1 MGQLMKTSSR
11 IEGSLCGAILSPRR
25 ALWSNISNGGYSR
38 TVHGSQERFRR
49 RQHARDPRSL
59 FSKQRSD
66 EHDFF
71 TSWIPPPV
79 LVKTIPYTSR
89 ASNGTAS
96 FVGTQIAKRWSHS
109 GAEQE
114 ILRNAGEDKDKDK
127 EFPQGFFQ
135 NKQEML
141 DLVDQVQT
149 GTVDDYIN
157 FQRDPY
163 MRGYAAADGPELT
176 VSDRPDDK
184 AFPDFDHVR
193 GAGDPIQGQVTKLW
207 RAIQRR
213 LSNPYKTDIDYV
225 YSLYEQLPEPRIPY
239 LHHKIRHKLMKVLGR
254 EKKTRTSMLR
264 YFAVVADIQRAGLRL
279 TLAEWNSC
287 VAFAAR
293 WVGHASERETSAA
306 LRLWKE
312 METDAG
318 IKGNAVTFNILF
330 DVASKAGN
338 FALAEMLYKE
348 MEKRNLPWNRYHHV
362 SLIHFFGLKMDSDG
376 IRAAYREM
384 VEAGKVID
392 TVVLNCV
399 IAGFLRC
406 GEEYAAERVYERMKS
421 AHARAPAMPYRNYMD
436 DKIIT
441 KVLMMF
447 DKTSKVA
454 SKSHGLG
461 HEPNDAAKVVSKTKS
476 PGETKGRRQGVS
488 EADVDADAHA
498 HAESNGHGEAL
509 RKHFQKMSPLTPDI
523 QTYRILLNH
532 YAVRMSA
539 LDKVAHFLDDMK
551 WYQVPLHGAIFLALF
566 KGFALHGGPG
576 QQWSCERLVNVYDA
590 FQSALAENA
599 NGIYVD
605 AWMARWILRAF
616 HRCDTEEKVLEVW
629 AELKPRSELDFDQRD
644 IAHFEDFLVDLLN
657 PRKAYRG
664 FMDRGMF
671 GEANPRHSRSG
682 RRGS

>member
-1 MGQLMKTSSR
+1 MKISSR

-25 ALWSNISNGGYSR
+25 ALWSNTSSGGFSR
-38 TVHGSQERFRR
+38 TVYGSQGRSRR
-49 RQHARDPRSL
+49 RQQAHEPRSTS
-59 FSKQRSD
+59 SKPRSD

-79 LVKTIPYTSR
+79 LVKAIPYTSR
-89 ASNGTAS
+89 ASNGTAR
-96 FVGTQIAKRWSHS
+96 FVATQVAKRWSHS

-114 ILRNAGEDKDKDK
+114 IVNNAARARDRRLPE
-127 EFPQGFFQ
+127 GFFQ
-135 NKQEML
+135 NKQDML

-176 VSDRPDDK
+176 VSDRPDDN
-184 AFPDFDHVR
+184 AYPDFDQVR
-193 GAGDPIQGQVTKLW
+193 GAGDPIQQKVAKLW
-207 RAIQRR
+207 RAVQRR

-239 LHHKIRHKLMKVLGR
+239 LHSKIRHKLMMVLGR
-254 EKKTRTSMLR
+254 EDKHRTSMLR

-279 TLAEWNSC
+279 TRAEWNSC

-293 WVGHASERETSAA
+293 WVGHATERETSAA
-306 LRLWKE
+306 MRMWKE
-312 METDAG
+312 MEADAG

-338 FALAEMLYKE
+338 FVLAEMLYRE

-376 IRAAYREM
+376 IRAAYKEM
-384 VEAGKVID
+384 VESGELID

-406 GEEYAAERVYERMKS
+406 GEEYAAERVYERMKI
-421 AHARAPAMPYRNYMD
+421 AHERAPKMPYRNYMD
-436 DKIIT
+436 DTIVT

-447 DKTSKVA
+447 AKVSKTA
-454 SKSHGLG
+454 SMG
-461 HEPNDAAKVVSKTKS
+461 HSAERKPKDDSRVVSKTEARGQTEVES
-476 PGETKGRRQGVS
+476 HGEC
-488 EADVDADAHA
+488 AANLNADA
-498 HAESNGHGEAL
+498 ESDSDGRAL
-509 RKHFQKMSPLTPDI
+509 RKHFQKQSPLTPNI
-523 QTYRILLNH
+523 QTYRIFLNH

-551 WYQVPLHGAIFLALF
+551 WFQVPLHGAIFLALF

-576 QQWSCERLVNVYDA
+576 QQWSRERLVNVYEA

-616 HRCDTEEKVLEVW
+616 HRCDTEDKVLEVW
-629 AELKPRSELDFDQRD
+629 TELKPRCELDFDQRD
-644 IAHFEDFLVDLLN
+644 IEHFEDFLVDLLD
-657 PRKAYRG
+657 PKKAHRS

-671 GEANPRHSRSG
+671 GESNPKRGRSG
-682 RRGS
+682 WREF

>member
-1 MGQLMKTSSR
+1 MK
-11 IEGSLCGAILSPRR
+11 A
-25 ALWSNISNGGYSR
+25 
-38 TVHGSQERFRR
+38 
-49 RQHARDPRSL
+49 
-59 FSKQRSD
+59 
-66 EHDFF
+66 
-71 TSWIPPPV
+71 
-79 LVKTIPYTSR
+79 IPYTSK
-89 ASNGTAS
+89 ASNGTTR
-96 FVGTQIAKRWSHS
+96 FVATQVAKRWSHS

-114 ILRNAGEDKDKDK
+114 NVKDADK
-127 EFPQGFFQ
+127 EQRLPEGFFQ

-141 DLVDQVQT
+141 DLVDQNQT

-184 AFPDFDHVR
+184 NFPDFDHVR
-193 GAGDPIQGQVTKLW
+193 GAGDPIQRKVAKLW

-239 LHHKIRHKLMKVLGR
+239 LHSRIRHKFMEVLGR
-254 EKKTRTSMLR
+254 EDKNRTSMLR

-279 TLAEWNSC
+279 TLAEWNAC
-287 VAFAAR
+287 MAFAAR
-293 WVGHASERETSAA
+293 WVGRSSEKETSAA
-306 LRLWKE
+306 LRTWKE
-312 METDAG
+312 MEGDAG
-318 IKGNAVTFNILF
+318 IRGNAVTFNILF

-338 FALAEMLYKE
+338 YDLAEMLYEE

-376 IRAAYREM
+376 VRAAYKEM
-384 VEAGKVID
+384 VEAGELID
-392 TVVLNCV
+392 TTVLNCV

-406 GEEYAAERVYERMKS
+406 GEEYAAERVYERMKT
-421 AHARAPAMPYRNYMD
+421 AHERAPKMPYRNYMD
-436 DKIIT
+436 NKVVS

-447 DKTSKVA
+447 AKVSKDA
-454 SKSHGLG
+454 SNRRCNKRK
-461 HEPNDAAKVVSKTKS
+461 PNDGPKAVAQTEAQGESNGGNHGVKAA
-476 PGETKGRRQGVS
+476 
-488 EADVDADAHA
+488 DLDADA
-498 HAESNGHGEAL
+498 EGDGDGGAL
-509 RKHFQKMSPLTPDI
+509 RKHFQKQSPLSPDI

-551 WYQVPLHGAIFLALF
+551 WFQVPLHGAIFLALF

-576 QQWSCERLVNVYDA
+576 QHWSRERLVNVYDA
-590 FQSALAENA
+590 FQAALAENA

-616 HRCDTEEKVLEVW
+616 HRCDTEERVLEVW
-629 AELKPRSELDFDQRD
+629 SELKPRCEMDFDPRD
-644 IAHFEDFLVDLLN
+644 IEHFENFLVDLLN
-657 PRKAYRG
+657 PNKAYRG

-671 GEANPRHSRSG
+671 GDANPRRRRSG
-682 RRGS
+682 WRES